1 MRTKGS
7 HGQWL
12 NPWKVCP
19 DAKESKVHHG
29 RYWSN
34 VACNN
39 DFTRNKGKRSAK
51 TKLPLPGLKSKMCVA
66 LKLLT
71 IS

>member
-51 TKLPLPGLKSKMCVA
+51 TTWNMMEKLGELLK
-66 LKLLT
+66 
-71 IS
+71 

>member
-1 MRTKGS
+1 MRTKGY
-7 HGQWL
+7 Q

-19 DAKESKVHHG
+19 DARQSKVHHG

-39 DFTRNKGKRSAK
+39 DFTRGKGKRSADNWNMMDR
-51 TKLPLPGLKSKMCVA
+51 LGELLK
-66 LKLLT
+66 
-71 IS
+71 